1 MPADLAAEA
10 FNFILLFCR
19 LGAASLLLPG
29 LGEQDI
35 PPSIRLAL
43 GLTLP
48 LLLLPVLGPALPAMP
63 EAVPSLVRLVVL
75 EILAGL
81 WLGLTARLVALALV
95 QAGQAA
101 ALMIGLSS
109 PLQTD
114 PSIGGQTTAPA
125 RLFGLLAAVLTL
137 SSGLYAVPLRALVES
152 YALLPPGAALPL
164 GATADALAQAV
175 ADSFS
180 LALRLAAP
188 LLLAAIL
195 SNLALALLA
204 RVAPQVPAYTIAAPG
219 QILLGLILLALILP
233 SLLRVWLDEAGS
245 SLGRMPGLG

>member
-1 MPADLAAEA
+1 MPPELAAEA

-35 PPSIRLAL
+35 PANIRLAL

-48 LLLLPVLGPALPAMP
+48 VLLLPVLGPGLPAMP
-63 EAVPSLVRLVVL
+63 EAVPALVRLITM
-75 EILAGL
+75 EILVGL

-95 QAGQAA
+95 QAGQVA

-114 PSIGGQTTAPA
+114 SSIGGQTTAPG
-125 RLFGLLAAVLTL
+125 RLFGLLAAVLML

-152 YALLPPGAALPL
+152 YAFLPPGAALPL
-164 GATADALAQAV
+164 GATADALTGAV
-175 ADSFS
+175 AESFS

-188 LLLAAIL
+188 LLLASIL

-219 QILLGLILLALILP
+219 QILLGLMLLALVLP
-233 SLLRVWLDEAGS
+233 ALLRVWLDEAGGA
-245 SLGRMPGLG
+245 LGRMPGLG